1 MWNFGACELLLRDKY
16 ANFGA
21 HQAPNRTV
29 VSVLAGSPT
38 DVLPHHPHHIS
49 PLRNSGER
57 RRSQKATMPGAFL
70 CCLSLW
76 LLIAASTSRWAS
88 AQTPAQGGQ
97 QIIHEFWSF
106 RDGAPQVV
114 ESLAQTTDGYL
125 WLGTESGLYR
135 FDGVRFE
142 RFQSPFGEQLPAT
155 DIACLF
161 APRTGGLWI
170 GYRIGDPFSFL
181 KSGKLTNFKFSTTTG
196 TVQGFA
202 EDRRGIVWAGSTH
215 GVWRFDGS
223 KWQQNPYE
231 WNPQLR
237 VAQLG
242 FDRDGILWVL
252 TDRKSTE
259 VGRQLFYLLPDG
271 TEFRKAASN
280 VFVEGFTRDADAT
293 VLTTHEKGPL
303 ESGSGLEL
311 EDSLPGYPILRK
323 NSEQTVDRANGIWF
337 VSSYDPLFRHP
348 AGAPLTEVI
357 RNASRSN
364 SQEFDFD
371 PYRYSRLVD
380 REGGIWI
387 GSVKGIHR
395 FSYSPLMQL
404 QLPESHGWFALAP
417 DDGGAVWIS
426 TGTGTGESTLYHVV
440 DGKVVFQKQ
449 QRGEANFAYRAP
461 DKTFWFAGE
470 GGLWHMVGDRLTK
483 IELPPSLANPDN
495 AQFLQAITQ
504 DRSGGMWVAFWNRGI
519 YRFADG
525 VWAEN
530 GGRRDLPRQRVYI
543 EFRDH
548 LDRIWFGSRNNLL
561 AVLDG
566 DRVQTFGPSD
576 GVRVGEVTA
585 IYGRGSEIW
594 IGGEFGLQQ
603 FDHGRFH
610 SIQAL
615 DEDSLRGISGI
626 VETVNGDLW
635 LNGLGGISH
644 IPRQEIAQALKNSAY
659 QVSGERFGR
668 SDGLPGL
675 APSLR
680 PIPSAIEGTDGRL
693 WFTVN
698 NGVVSLDPAHAS
710 KRVAPPP
717 VSIQSISADDRSYRL
732 DSPIVLPP
740 LTSSVQI
747 GYAAISLS
755 GPETIRFRYKLQE
768 IDSDWHDARAPNFV
782 SYRNLAPGSY
792 HFVVSVSDTNGLW
805 SDNTAAAE
813 FTIRPAFYQTN
824 WFRALCAAA
833 LLALLWMLYRLRMR
847 QLAHEFDVTLEARVE
862 ERTRIAREL
871 HDTLLQ
877 SFNGLQLRFR
887 TVHALFSKNP
897 NQARTILEEALDD
910 TRQALTEGRKAVQGL
925 RPSPIEA
932 HEMSEAIKTLI
943 EELASDPS
951 HTGGAEVRLNVEG
964 TPRKKRPLI
973 QDEIYRIT
981 SEALRNAFH
990 HAEASRIEVQLS
1002 YGEKSF
1008 EVRVRDDGKGIDHKF
1023 LTDEGPAGHFG
1034 LRGMRER
1041 AQKIGGQLTV
1051 WSAPGSGTEL
1061 ALSVPAVRA
1070 YAAPSAPWR
1079 SWITGKFSGSK
1090 GRSGNEQPAQSDSDS
1105 VD

>member
-1 MWNFGACELLLRDKY
+1 M
-16 ANFGA
+16 
-21 HQAPNRTV
+21 
-29 VSVLAGSPT
+29 SP
-38 DVLPHHPHHIS
+38 
-49 PLRNSGER
+49 
-57 RRSQKATMPGAFL
+57 
-70 CCLSLW
+70 
-76 LLIAASTSRWAS
+76 WAS
-88 AQTPAQGGQ
+88 AQTPAQGAE
-97 QIIHEFWSF
+97 QIVHQFWSF

-142 RFQSPFGEQLPAT
+142 RFQSPFGEQLPGT
-155 DIACLF
+155 DVSCLF

-170 GYRIGDPFSFL
+170 GYRIAGFFSFL
-181 KSGKLTNFKFSTTTG
+181 KSGKLTNFNFPSTTG

-202 EDRRGIVWAGSTH
+202 QDRQGIVWAGSTH

-252 TDRKSTE
+252 TDRRSTD

-271 TEFRKAASN
+271 TKFRRAASN
-280 VFVEGFTRDADAT
+280 VSVEGFTRDADAT
-293 VLTTHEKGPL
+293 VLTTHEKWPI
-303 ESGSGLEL
+303 ESGSGLEF
-311 EDSLPGYPILRK
+311 EDPLPAYPILRK
-323 NSEQTVDRANGIWF
+323 NSEQTLDRADGIWF

-348 AGAPLTEVI
+348 AGKPLAEIISKAT
-357 RNASRSN
+357 RSN
-364 SQEFDFD
+364 SQEYDFD

-380 REGGIWI
+380 REGGVWI
-387 GSVKGIHR
+387 GSTKGIHR

-404 QLPESHGWFALAP
+404 QLPESHGWFAVAP
-417 DDGGAVWIS
+417 DEGGAVWIS

-440 DGKVVFQKQ
+440 DGKVAFEEQ
-449 QRGEANFAYRAP
+449 QRGAANFAYRAP

-470 GGLWHMVGDRLTK
+470 GGLWHRVGDRLTQ
-483 IELPPSLANPDN
+483 IELPPPLSGADN

-525 VWAEN
+525 AWTEF
-530 GGRRDLPRQRVYI
+530 GGRRDLPPQRVYI

-548 LDRIWFGSRNNLL
+548 LDRIWFGSRNNVL

-566 DRVQTFGPSD
+566 DRVRTFGASD

-603 FDHGRFH
+603 FNHGQFH
-610 SIQAL
+610 SIQAV
-615 DEDSLRGISGI
+615 DTDSLRGISGI

-659 QVSGERFGR
+659 SVSGERFGR
-668 SDGLPGL
+668 GDGLPGL
-675 APSLR
+675 APPLR
-680 PIPSAIEGTDGRL
+680 PIPTAIEGTDGRL

-732 DSPIVLPP
+732 DLPIVLPP
-740 LTSSVQI
+740 RTSSVQI

-768 IDSDWHDARAPNFV
+768 IDSDWHDARVPNSV

-792 HFVVSVSDTNGLW
+792 HFVVGVSDTNGLW
-805 SDNTAAAE
+805 SDNTAAAA

-833 LLALLWMLYRLRMR
+833 LLAMLWVAYALRLRR
-847 QLAHEFDVTLEARVE
+847 LHQQFDLTLMARVD

-877 SFNGLQLRFR
+877 SFNGLLLHFAVAARMFR
-887 TVHALFSKNP
+887 SQP
-897 NQARTILEEALDD
+897 DEAIRKLDD
-910 TRQALTEGRKAVQGL
+910 TIDEAREALKEGREAVQGL
-925 RPSPIEA
+925 RKSTEEPNNLA
-932 HEMSEAIKTLI
+932 EAILSFAG
-943 EELASDPS
+943 ELSRGLSRLEPTSGSVPQAIDIRVQVKGEPRRLRPI
-951 HTGGAEVRLNVEG
+951 VR
-964 TPRKKRPLI
+964 
-973 QDEIYRIT
+973 DEMYRIAA
-981 SEALRNAFH
+981 EALRNAFQH
-990 HAEASRIEVQLS
+990 SQATQIEGELHYDVRQFRLRIRDNGQGINPEVLA
-1002 YGEKSF
+1002 
-1008 EVRVRDDGKGIDHKF
+1008 
-1023 LTDEGPAGHFG
+1023 TEGREGHFG

-1041 AQKIGGQLTV
+1041 AGLAGGKLTV
-1051 WSAPGSGTEL
+1051 WSAPGAGAEVEVTIP
-1061 ALSVPAVRA
+1061 ALRA
-1070 YAAPSAPWR
+1070 YA
-1079 SWITGKFSGSK
+1079 
-1090 GRSGNEQPAQSDSDS
+1090 PARPINRQDSE
-1105 VD
+1105 